1 MAPTR
6 RSSEKRALYERCIQ
20 QSQAAVRSVVGAVVC
35 PLRGFADEVPETYFA
50 DLTLLMF
57 PLH

>member
-1 MAPTR
+1 MTPTR
-6 RSSEKRALYERCIQ
+6 RSSEKSAYERCIQ
-20 QSQAAVRSVVGAVVC
+20 QSQAAVRMVGGVVVHPLPVVVG
-35 PLRGFADEVPETYFA
+35 EMPEAHFA